1 MTMNDFTFY
10 WTEGWRHIM
19 SRGAV
24 DHILFI
30 AALALIHSLSD
41 WKRVV
46 VLVTAFTLGHALTL
60 LLSVTD
66 VIRFPVEWVEFLIP
80 CTIAATAAFNLFQS
94 RPTVGTFRLNYLMA
108 FVFGLV
114 HGMGYANAIRFMLA
128 REQSLWKALLAFN
141 LGLEVGQI
149 FVILTV
155 LAVSHVVCGIPGVR
169 RVWWVVTM
177 SSLILIASLLIA
189 WERIPF

>member
-1 MTMNDFTFY
+1 MNDFSFY
-10 WTEGWRHIM
+10 LEEGWRHIM
-19 SRGAV
+19 SRGAL

-30 AALALIHSLSD
+30 AALALMHTLSD

-46 VLVTAFTLGHALTL
+46 VLVTAFTIGHALTL

-66 VIRFPVEWVEFLIP
+66 VVRFPVEWVEFLIP
-80 CTIAATAAFNLFQS
+80 CTIAVTAAVNLSHS
-94 RPTVGTFRLNYLMA
+94 RLTDGSFRLNYLMA

-128 REQSLWKALLAFN
+128 EGQSLWKALLAFN
-141 LGLEVGQI
+141 LGLESGQI
-149 FVILTV
+149 FVVLSV
-155 LAVSHVVCGIPGVR
+155 LALGHAVCSVPGMK
-169 RVWWVVTM
+169 RVWWVRTM
-177 SSLILIASLLIA
+177 SAIILFWSLLIA